1 MANIKDIADLA
12 KVSVA
17 TVSNVLNNRGR
28 VGEETRKKI
37 LKIVEE
43 MEYKPNRVAK
53 SLKMNKTHTIGVIVE
68 DLSVFNAPE
77 IIDGINEFAE
87 ENDYSILLTN
97 LRLFKKFG
105 NQFPD
110 VDTYKEMVMPLFHQ
124 LLSNQVEGI
133 IYIGIHRRNVSG
145 ILPESNTPVVYT
157 YCDTSNDTDISINY
171 DDYKASFD
179 ATNYLIKKGYREV
192 ALISGLI
199 NSESALERF
208 NGYCKALMDSSIQF
222 NPNYVKTG
230 DWEFESGYMMAMDLL
245 KEEKRPSAILAM
257 NDLMAGGVLKAA
269 KELNLDV
276 PAELAIFGF
285 DNREISSYYTPKL
298 STVSLP
304 LHDMGGERSIKTL
317 IDVING
323 NNIKTNKIKLL
334 CELIER
340 DSS

>member
-304 LHDMGGERSIKTL
+304 LHDMGERSIKTL

>member
-276 PAELAIFGF
+276 PGELAIFGF

-304 LHDMGGERSIKTL
+304 LHDMGERSIKTL

>member
-12 KVSVA
+12 EVSVA

-28 VGEETRKKI
+28 VGEETRQKI
-37 LKIVEE
+37 LKIIEE
-43 MEYKPNRVAK
+43 IDYKPNRVAK

-97 LRLFKKFG
+97 LRLYKKYG

-110 VDTYKEMVMPLFHQ
+110 VDTCREMVMPLFHQ

-133 IYIGIHRRNVSG
+133 IYIGIHLRNVNG
-145 ILPESNTPVVYT
+145 LLPDSSTPVVYT
-157 YCDTSNDTDISINY
+157 YCDTSDESDISINY

-179 ATNYLIKKGYREV
+179 ATSYLINKGYQEV

-199 NSESALERF
+199 NSESAHARF
-208 NGYCKALMDSSIQF
+208 NGYCNALMSNGLQF

-230 DWEFESGYMMAMDLL
+230 DWEYESGYKMAMDLL
-245 KEEKRPSAILAM
+245 KGEQRPSAILAM
-257 NDLMAGGVLKAA
+257 NDLMAGGVIKAA
-269 KELNLDV
+269 SELNIHV
-276 PAELAIFGF
+276 PDELAIFGF
-285 DNREISSYYTPKL
+285 DNREVSSYYTPKL

-304 LHDMGGERSIKTL
+304 LHDMGEISIKTL
-317 IDVING
+317 IDVIDG
-323 NNIKTNKIKLL
+323 KTIKTKKRKLL